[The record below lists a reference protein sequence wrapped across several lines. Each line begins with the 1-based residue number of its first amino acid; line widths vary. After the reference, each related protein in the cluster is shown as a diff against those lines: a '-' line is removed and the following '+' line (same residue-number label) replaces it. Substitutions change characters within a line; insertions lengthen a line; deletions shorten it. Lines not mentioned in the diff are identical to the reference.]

1 MDACSTLRPPL
12 SSRLGLS
19 DPQHR
24 SRSHE
29 SLLTLWEWRREMTEL
44 YADIRALDPLT
55 GWQRWRSAR
64 HHLFR
69 HHPQS
74 PIAPPQRALFPG
86 LSYFEYEPSLRFTI
100 ELDDAEPVAATTMT
114 AGEDGEVKLVPFART
129 RGLKQAV
136 GAELTLFWIEG
147 YGGGV
152 FLPFGDPTNGVDSFA
167 GGRYLLDTIK
177 GADLGWTP
185 DGKVVLDFNFAY
197 NPSCAYSDQWVCP
210 LPPPE
215 NRLAEPITAGERM

>member
-1 MDACSTLRPPL
+1 MDACSNLPRAL
-12 SSRLGLS
+12 SSRPGLS
-19 DPQHR
+19 DPQNGN
-24 SRSHE
+24 RSHE
-29 SLLTLWEWRREMTEL
+29 SLLTLWEWRRVMTEL
-44 YADIRALDPLT
+44 YADIRSQDPVT
-55 GWQRWRSAR
+55 GWQRWRFER
-64 HHLFR
+64 HRLFR

-74 PIAPPQRALFPG
+74 PIASSQRASFPG
-86 LSYFEYEPSLRFTI
+86 LSYFEYEPSLRFTV
-100 ELDDAEPVAATTMT
+100 ELEDAEPVAATTAAAGK
-114 AGEDGEVKLVPFART
+114 AGEMKLVPFART

-147 YGGGV
+147 YGGGA
-152 FLPFGDPTNGVDSFA
+152 FLPFGDLTNGVDSFA

-210 LPPPE
+210 LTPQE